1 MGIQPLD
8 SPRRPVVT
16 RGHVLIPRGQE
27 RQTPRKRT
35 HQDTFQII
43 DGTST
48 KPFLNPWKH
57 GVVLLFRFSGFGSL
71 DVALELIHRRMVS
84 PVIWTEE
91 SVLGGGRF

>member
-1 MGIQPLD
+1 MVKSAKTLVSGR
-8 SPRRPVVT
+8 SKT
-16 RGHVLIPRGQE
+16 AF
-27 RQTPRKRT
+27 QT
-35 HQDTFQII
+35 I

-48 KPFLNPWKH
+48 KLFLGPEKH
-57 GVVLLFRFSGFGSL
+57 GVFLLFHFRGFGSL